1 MGIKIRTNPNRIV
14 VDKIIV
20 GRPIVSI
27 IPSGANINDLQGID
41 FSDRVDGSVI
51 VYNGDTG
58 LWTSQVILERQ
69 VIDGGDY

>member
-1 MGIKIRTNPNRIV
+1 MSITYSNKIV
-14 VDKIIV
+14 VHKVIV

-58 LWTSQVILERQ
+58 LWTSQVILQRQ

>member
-20 GRPIVSI
+20 GRPIVSV

-51 VYNGDTG
+51 DITVEFSAPSNRR
-58 LWTSQVILERQ
+58 W
-69 VIDGGDY
+69 